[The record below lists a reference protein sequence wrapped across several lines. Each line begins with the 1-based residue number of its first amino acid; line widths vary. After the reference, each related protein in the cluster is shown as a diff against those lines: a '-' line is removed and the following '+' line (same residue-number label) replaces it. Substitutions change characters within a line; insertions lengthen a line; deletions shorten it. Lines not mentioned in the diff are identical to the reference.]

1 MNFNFNDFEDGD
13 LSDQLNSM
21 NISGEFVTVK
31 GRKLRKSNKKEVQS
45 SQPNLS
51 TTSMPAKKD
60 NNNSNG
66 GSGKAPALA
75 KTKQQSLNLE
85 LKSTSH
91 TKQTINGAD
100 LTDANKPKATT
111 TTTQNPKPTSTSINP
126 VNKTRE
132 AQQLKPAS
140 TVTAQ
145 PFAAVASSSL
155 NKTVTAAKSAITVS
169 ATNVVQQQPE
179 PTGKPYL
186 LEFKHSVQASN
197 SGTVAMATSTY
208 NSDLNDITEPS
219 AFPPLISDIV
229 NKSEN
234 SMFLSFMTKSEL
246 TNQPQV

>member
-60 NNNSNG
+60 NNNR
-66 GSGKAPALA
+66 APALA

-100 LTDANKPKATT
+100 LTDASKPKATT
-111 TTTQNPKPTSTSINP
+111 TTTQNPKPTSTSSNP
-126 VNKTRE
+126 ANKTRE

-155 NKTVTAAKSAITVS
+155 NKTVTAAKSATTVS

-197 SGTVAMATSTY
+197 SGTVAMATSTN